1 MVNIISF
8 ECTGRKLPTGKE
20 LAMYVLKV
28 QIRNAISVLESA
40 AEMNDETSVF
50 MGVDKAIHLLTE
62 GKEYFLKESRIKK

>member
-1 MVNIISF
+1 
-8 ECTGRKLPTGKE
+8 
-20 LAMYVLKV
+20 MYVLKV

-50 MGVDKAIHLLTE
+50 MGIDKAIHLLTE